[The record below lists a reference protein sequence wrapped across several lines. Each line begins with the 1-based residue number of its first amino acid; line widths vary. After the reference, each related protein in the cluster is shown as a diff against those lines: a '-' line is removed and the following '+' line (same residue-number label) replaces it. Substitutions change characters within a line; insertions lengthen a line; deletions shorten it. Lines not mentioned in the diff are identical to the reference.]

1 MRRNIKNIQQG
12 GDSDTLTLEVDNRTG
27 ANVELVV
34 DNLKDGIAFTITN
47 ITKDGLTLDSERK
60 EVYYDKSKERL
71 HLLSRYFYL
80 FFIYPRVCRSL

>member
-1 MRRNIKNIQQG
+1 MSINIKNIQQG

-60 EVYYDKSKERL
+60 EVYYDKSKEMIT
-71 HLLSRYFYL
+71 FA
-80 FFIYPRVCRSL
+80 

>member
-1 MRRNIKNIQQG
+1 MSISIKNIQQG

-60 EVYYDKSKERL
+60 EVYYDKSKEMIT
-71 HLLSRYFYL
+71 FA
-80 FFIYPRVCRSL
+80 

>member
-1 MRRNIKNIQQG
+1 MSINIKNIQQG

-34 DNLKDGIAFTITN
+34 DNLKDGIAFTITS

-60 EVYYDKSKERL
+60 EVYYDKSKEMIT
-71 HLLSRYFYL
+71 FA
-80 FFIYPRVCRSL
+80 

>member
-1 MRRNIKNIQQG
+1 MSINIKNIQQG

-34 DNLKDGIAFTITN
+34 DNLKDAIAFTITN

-60 EVYYDKSKERL
+60 EVYYDKSKEMIT
-71 HLLSRYFYL
+71 FA
-80 FFIYPRVCRSL
+80 

>member
-1 MRRNIKNIQQG
+1 MSMNIKNIQQG

-60 EVYYDKSKERL
+60 EVYYDKSKEMIT
-71 HLLSRYFYL
+71 FA
-80 FFIYPRVCRSL
+80 

>member
-1 MRRNIKNIQQG
+1 MSMNIKNIQQG

-60 EVYYDKSKERL
+60 EVYYDKYKEMIT
-71 HLLSRYFYL
+71 FA
-80 FFIYPRVCRSL
+80 

>member
-1 MRRNIKNIQQG
+1 MSINIKNIQQG

-47 ITKDGLTLDSERK
+47 ITSKLYYIKK
-60 EVYYDKSKERL
+60 EK
-71 HLLSRYFYL
+71 
-80 FFIYPRVCRSL
+80 YPTKKM

>member
-1 MRRNIKNIQQG
+1 MNIKNIQQG

-60 EVYYDKSKERL
+60 EVYYDKSKEMIT
-71 HLLSRYFYL
+71 FA
-80 FFIYPRVCRSL
+80 

>member
-1 MRRNIKNIQQG
+1 MSINIKNIQQG

-47 ITKDGLTLDSERK
+47 ITKDGLTLDSKRK
-60 EVYYDKSKERL
+60 EVYYDKSKEMIT
-71 HLLSRYFYL
+71 FA
-80 FFIYPRVCRSL
+80 

>member
-1 MRRNIKNIQQG
+1 MSINIKNIQQG

-34 DNLKDGIAFTITN
+34 DNLKDGIAFTITH

-60 EVYYDKSKERL
+60 EVYYDKSKEMIT
-71 HLLSRYFYL
+71 FA
-80 FFIYPRVCRSL
+80 

>member
-1 MRRNIKNIQQG
+1 MSINIKNIQQG

-47 ITKDGLTLDSERK
+47 ILRTD
-60 EVYYDKSKERL
+60 
-71 HLLSRYFYL
+71 
-80 FFIYPRVCRSL
+80 